1 MKISTTNP
9 ARIGLVNI
17 GAPAAGINAAIRA
30 VVRKTIHMGS
40 TPVVIKDG
48 IGGLLVEGVTREYL
62 WSDVRN
68 FALHGGTNIG
78 TTRKIASYFGTDVII
93 KALKEHN
100 LSGLIII
107 GGYEAYI
114 TAQ

>member
-48 IGGLLVEGVTREYL
+48 IG
-62 WSDVRN
+62 
-68 FALHGGTNIG
+68 
-78 TTRKIASYFGTDVII
+78 K
-93 KALKEHN
+93 
-100 LSGLIII
+100 SGLRGIAIDWVSQLCQHTQI
-107 GGYEAYI
+107 QLNSDEA
-114 TAQ
+114 AQLLNKPNVNEVYLTGQNLT